1 MTKNNE
7 NKANLVSFFITELN
21 VHASLAIWK
30 QFEMFFRKQIPVYTL
45 SFRSVSAQRVFV

>member
-1 MTKNNE
+1 MSPKVFNLDKFNKKLVSFKMTKNNE

-30 QFEMFFRKQIPVYTL
+30 QF
-45 SFRSVSAQRVFV
+45 